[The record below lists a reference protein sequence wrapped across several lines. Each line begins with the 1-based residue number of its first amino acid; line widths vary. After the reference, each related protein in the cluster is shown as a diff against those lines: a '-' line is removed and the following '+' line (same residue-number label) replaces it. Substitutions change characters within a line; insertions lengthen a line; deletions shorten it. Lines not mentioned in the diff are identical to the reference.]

1 MDLVDSKVPAVTM
14 ADDTGL
20 YPSER
25 VQLDVCCR
33 HWRVM
38 AGRTRRRDRKGFHGL
53 QDGFL
58 RVDAMVLRRLHIR
71 SQDAFV
77 WDQEFGTIA
86 CSIGNMT
93 RLTVTEVTWKQKF
106 LHIRCRAIGGKEEIR
121 FGQVRPPVDLVN
133 QHFKID
139 REGLS
144 RRASRRGRLPSQAIK
159 GGIVTQHTVFGRVSD
174 APVDREVF
182 RECAM
187 TGYAPGCRRH

>member
-77 WDQEFGTIA
+77 WDQEFGTI
-86 CSIGNMT
+86 SSHGDVT
-93 RLTVTEVTWKQKF
+93 LLTVAQVARKEEL
-106 LHIRCRAIGGKEEIR
+106 LHIRCRAIGGKEELR
-121 FGQVRPPVDLVN
+121 FSQVRPPVDLVN
-133 QHFKID
+133 QHLKVD

-144 RRASRRGRLPSQAIK
+144 RRA
-159 GGIVTQHTVFGRVSD
+159 
-174 APVDREVF
+174 
-182 RECAM
+182 
-187 TGYAPGCRRH
+187 